1 MHWVNVLNQLDTSVQ
16 GIADEGTPPRDMGDT
31 YSQSTDPSEDE
42 GQDRGVDDTHAA
54 GPSNHVPRSQ
64 VASGNRPA
72 RGIEEV
78 QTRHTSSSPHAQPAH
93 QHESLQLESSVTLDT
108 QHDPAEDAD
117 MQEGGTGVTCDC
129 MLSLSGRSQCVY

>member
-1 MHWVNVLNQLDTSVQ
+1 MNVLNQLDTSVQ

-31 YSQSTDPSEDE
+31 YSQSTDPSDDE
-42 GQDRGVDDTHAA
+42 AQDRGLDDINAA
-54 GPSNHVPRSQ
+54 GPSNHVPQSR

-72 RGIEEV
+72 RGIEEA
-78 QTRHTSSSPHAQPAH
+78 QNRHTSSSPHAQPAH

-117 MQEGGTGVTCDC
+117 MQEGGIGVTRDC
-129 MLSLSGRSQCVY
+129 LHSLLGRSQCVY